1 MLANL
6 LRPFILARLSLSLAA
21 TAACVIGLFA
31 AVSLMRTESLPLG
44 HPLRIAAE
52 RKAELVSALIQTALA
67 ASALGV
73 FTTMVG
79 AERAHHEI
87 RGAMCA
93 YGVLASTE
101 HGFGSL
107 VTATVAA
114 LACSAW
120 LALHRLDLQLETPTL
135 TRTKLLAL
143 FAVFPALAFDLVTA
157 SRFALELDF
166 TVVAT
171 CCSSGLDAAGPS
183 IGYGASRA
191 HVFPITLGL
200 GLSALLASV
209 ALVRRPN
216 RPLAF
221 ATATTV
227 LAFAASG
234 VAAAIDVV
242 APHAYG
248 QPMHRCAFCL
258 LGEAA
263 HGLGYPLLFAL
274 GLAGCLGTAL
284 LVIESER
291 SRSEGKADGLE
302 RKLARWSAVATL
314 VGLLLL
320 VVPVAVYRLQTGAF
334 VVSPW

>member
-6 LRPFILARLSLSLAA
+6 LRPFILARLSLALAA
-21 TAACVIGLFA
+21 TAACVIGLVA
-31 AVSLMRTESLPLG
+31 AASWLRAEREPLG

-52 RKAELVSALIQTALA
+52 RKAELVSALLQTALA
-67 ASALGV
+67 ASAIGV

-107 VTATVAA
+107 VTGTLAA
-114 LACSAW
+114 MACSAW
-120 LALHRLDLQLETPTL
+120 LALHRLDLALVTPAL
-135 TRTKLLAL
+135 TKTKLLVL
-143 FAVFPALAFDLVTA
+143 FAIFPVLAFDLVTA

-166 TVVAT
+166 GVVAT
-171 CCSSGLDAAGPS
+171 CCSSGLDEAGPT
-183 IGYGASRA
+183 IGFGASRA

-200 GLSALLASV
+200 GGAALLVSI
-209 ALVRRPN
+209 ALHRRPS

-227 LAFAASG
+227 LAFAAAG
-234 VAAAIDVV
+234 VAAAVDVV
-242 APHAYG
+242 SPHAYG
-248 QPMHRCAFCL
+248 QPTHRCAFCL

-263 HGLGYPLLFAL
+263 HGIGYPMLFAL
-274 GLAGCLGTAL
+274 GLAGCLGAAL
-284 LVIESER
+284 LAVESER
-291 SRSEGKADGLE
+291 NRSEGKADGIE
-302 RKLARWSAVATL
+302 RTLARWSAVTTF

-320 VVPVAVYRLQTGAF
+320 VIPVAIYRLQTGVF

>member
-6 LRPFILARLSLSLAA
+6 LRPFLLARLSLAVAA
-21 TAACVIGLFA
+21 TAACLVGLFA
-31 AVSLMRTESLPLG
+31 AASFVRAEREPLG

-52 RKAELVSALIQTALA
+52 RKAELVSALLQTALA

-93 YGVLASTE
+93 YGVLGSTE
-101 HGFGSL
+101 HGFASL
-107 VTATVAA
+107 MSGTLAA
-114 LACSAW
+114 MACSAW
-120 LALHRLDLQLETPTL
+120 LALHRLDLALETPAL

-143 FAVFPALAFDLVTA
+143 FAVFPALLYDLVTA
-157 SRFALELDF
+157 FRFALELDF
-166 TVVAT
+166 GVVAT
-171 CCSSGLDAAGPS
+171 CCSSAVDEAGPT
-183 IGYGASRA
+183 IAFGATRA
-191 HVFPITLGL
+191 HVFPTTLGL
-200 GLSALLASV
+200 GLAALASSV
-209 ALVRRPN
+209 ALRRRPS

-221 ATATTV
+221 AAASTV

-248 QPMHRCAFCL
+248 QPTHRCAFCL

-263 HGLGYPLLFAL
+263 HGIGYPMLLAL
-274 GLAGCLGTAL
+274 GIAACLSVAL
-284 LVIESER
+284 LTVEIER
-291 SRSEGKADGLE
+291 DRTEGAIDALE
-302 RKLARWSAVATL
+302 RKLARGSLLATL
-314 VGLLLL
+314 AGLLFLL
-320 VVPVAVYRLQTGAF
+320 APVAIYRLQTGVF